1 MKRSRY
7 RQWLYLYMDKNKLV
21 AMYCYICE
29 YYDSELYWHCQRFSR
44 NNLEPEFTDVELLT
58 IYLFVMTEEE
68 KFKVKAIWRYASNH
82 LRSWFPQLPSYQ
94 AFNARLNLLAEVFP
108 LLAERFL
115 QENNWTGINTE
126 VLLVDA
132 WPIMLCSGKRKAKV
146 ATQLSDKGYC
156 ATKNMHY
163 YGVKLHVVAQHRKGS
178 LPFPTLI
185 GITPASCHDLT
196 AIRGV
201 LHKFIDKSII
211 GDKAYADMLLN
222 GRLQTQQNSYIY
234 TPVKL
239 VKGQSQWERQFSKAA
254 NELFSTAVSRIRQPI
269 ESLFNW
275 LNEKTQMQNAAKV
288 RSTQGLLVHIFGRLS
303 AACYLLAFNS

>member
-1 MKRSRY
+1 MN
-7 RQWLYLYMDKNKLV
+7 KNKLV

-29 YYDSELYWHCQRFSR
+29 YYDNELHWHCQRFSR
-44 NNLEPEFTDVELLT
+44 NNIEPAFTDAELLT
-58 IYLFVMTEEE
+58 VYLFVMTEEE
-68 KFKVKAIWRYASNH
+68 RFKIKAIWRYASKH
-82 LRSWFPQLPSYQ
+82 LGSWFPPQRRPQLPSYQ
-94 AFNARLNLLAEVFP
+94 AFNARLNRLAAVFP
-108 LLAERFL
+108 FLAERFL
-115 QENNWTGINTE
+115 QASELKHIQKK

-146 ATQLSDKGYC
+146 AAQISDKGYC
-156 ATKNMHY
+156 ASKNLHY
-163 YGVKLHVVAQHRKGS
+163 YGVKLHVVAQQRLGS

-196 AIRGV
+196 ALRGI
-201 LHKFIDKSII
+201 LHKFTDNSII
-211 GDKAYADMLLN
+211 ADKAYADAALN
-222 GRLQTQQNSYIY
+222 EKLQVEQNSYIY
-234 TPVKL
+234 TPIKL

-254 NELFSTAVSRIRQPI
+254 DELFSTAVSRIRQPI

-288 RSTQGLLVHIFGRLS
+288 RSTPGLLVHIFGRLS